1 MLNYTSPIKE
11 NKNYTDLVIKEIR
24 PVMKLNLRGKKR
36 EFLSTVGETL
46 NMILPTEANTSS
58 TSDKL
63 TSIWLGPDEWM
74 IFSNNI
80 TEKDNNSYEIEE
92 ILYNN
97 ISKKSFG
104 SVTDVTDQF
113 VMINFINGVTNKAEF
128 IINELKVT
136 LYVGDSKKGFKHILE
151 QHYCK
156 GCKGEI
162 TTIDILN
169 IADIVEKGIK
179 LSKIG
184 VSNTNL
190 IVFKKIKGLEQH
202 KLILKPIKNGNLVVT
217 MYKIG

>member
-1 MLNYTSPIKE
+1 
-11 NKNYTDLVIKEIR
+11 
-24 PVMKLNLRGKKR
+24 
-36 EFLSTVGETL
+36 
-46 NMILPTEANTSS
+46 
-58 TSDKL
+58 
-63 TSIWLGPDEWM
+63 
-74 IFSNNI
+74 
-80 TEKDNNSYEIEE
+80 
-92 ILYNN
+92 
-97 ISKKSFG
+97 
-104 SVTDVTDQF
+104 
-113 VMINFINGVTNKAEF
+113 
-128 IINELKVT
+128 LKVT

-162 TTIDILN
+162 TTMDILN

-202 KLILKPIKNGNLVVT
+202 KLVLKPIKNGNLVVT